1 MIRAVPRVTLFPYTT
16 LFRSDRRC
24 CRRRHAA
31 PHRLRERGQP
41 APGAQPAAPRRI
53 LPAGRVR
60 RGTQAAGAPAPYRI
74 RDRKS
79 TRLNSSHGYISYA
92 VFCLKKKSARGAAG
106 RRLRRRR
113 AGRRDPRARR
123 GRRRRPRRMRPA
135 AEARRDPG
143 AGCARRRA
151 ALRADQRAPAGA
163 AARGAAARPARPG
176 ALRRPGAAAGRRRPA
191 RSRPPPVGPLAL
203 LFFLMIRRPPRS
215 TLFPYTTLFRSQTAV
230 RDRGP
235 HFKLLRKS
243 DKSRI
248 HFQRIAEKDEKVVAW
263 EDIVKGYEIAK
274 GQYIVLTPED
284 FEKAALKKDRVIDIM
299 DFVESDA
306 IDDRYFNKPYYLLP
320 GKGGDRAY
328 ALLREAIKESG
339 RIGIAKFVMRAKQ
352 YLAAIEAIGDALVLS
367 TMRFRDEL
375 ARLEE
380 FEFPEGAKIQ
390 KRELQMAQKLIDEFA
405 AKWDP
410 DKYTDDYRAN
420 IMKVVEAK
428 RARTKPDL
436 EAESDPQSAQVI
448 DLMERLRKSL
458 GTKRAVT
465 AKAAKAPAS
474 RRTAKRGA
482 RKTTRRRAA

>member
-1 MIRAVPRVTLFPYTT
+1 MARALWTGSLSFGLV
-16 LFRSDRRC
+16 S
-24 CRRRHAA
+24 
-31 PHRLRERGQP
+31 
-41 APGAQPAAPRRI
+41 I
-53 LPAGRVR
+53 
-60 RGTQAAGAPAPYRI
+60 
-74 RDRKS
+74 
-79 TRLNSSHGYISYA
+79 
-92 VFCLKKKSARGAAG
+92 
-106 RRLRRRR
+106 
-113 AGRRDPRARR
+113 
-123 GRRRRPRRMRPA
+123 
-135 AEARRDPG
+135 
-143 AGCARRRA
+143 
-151 ALRADQRAPAGA
+151 
-163 AARGAAARPARPG
+163 
-176 ALRRPGAAAGRRRPA
+176 
-191 RSRPPPVGPLAL
+191 PVE
-203 LFFLMIRRPPRS
+203 IH
-215 TLFPYTTLFRSQTAV
+215 TAV

-263 EDIVKGYEIAK
+263 DDIVKGYEVAK

-284 FEKAALKKDRVIDIM
+284 FEKAALKKDRIIDIM

-320 GKGGDRAY
+320 AKGGDKAY

-339 RIGIAKFVMRAKQ
+339 RLGIAKFVMRAKQ

-375 ARLEE
+375 ARLDE
-380 FEFPEGAKIQ
+380 FAFPEHTKVQ
-390 KRELQMAQKLIDEFA
+390 KRELQMAQQLIEQFA

-428 RARTKPDL
+428 RARTKPHL
-436 EAESDPQSAQVI
+436 EPESDPQSAQVI

-465 AKAAKAPAS
+465 AKAAKAPAARKS
-474 RRTAKRGA
+474 AKRGA
-482 RKTTRRRAA
+482 RKVTRRRAA

>member
-1 MIRAVPRVTLFPYTT
+1 M
-16 LFRSDRRC
+16 
-24 CRRRHAA
+24 
-31 PHRLRERGQP
+31 
-41 APGAQPAAPRRI
+41 
-53 LPAGRVR
+53 
-60 RGTQAAGAPAPYRI
+60 
-74 RDRKS
+74 
-79 TRLNSSHGYISYA
+79 
-92 VFCLKKKSARGAAG
+92 
-106 RRLRRRR
+106 
-113 AGRRDPRARR
+113 
-123 GRRRRPRRMRPA
+123 
-135 AEARRDPG
+135 
-143 AGCARRRA
+143 
-151 ALRADQRAPAGA
+151 
-163 AARGAAARPARPG
+163 ARPLWSG
-176 ALRRPGAAAGRRRPA
+176 SLSFGLV
-191 RSRPPPVGPLAL
+191 SIPVV
-203 LFFLMIRRPPRS
+203 I
-215 TLFPYTTLFRSQTAV
+215 QTAV